1 MSFLY
6 LKGRCRSCGEKI
18 AWRYPVVEALTGFL
32 YLFAYVRF
40 GLTLDFA
47 LTCIFLSFL
56 VVIGFIDY
64 DEQVIF
70 DAHVLALGGIGLFLF
85 FVEPQIT
92 PWFDSVWLDRLAG
105 AVLGGGLILLIVLL
119 TGGMGLGDATFMTA
133 LGWWLG
139 LTGTLLNLLVS
150 FVLGGFIGL
159 VLILTKIKSRK
170 DAVPFGPFLAIA
182 AAIIWFYGQSLT
194 EWYLHFTGLR

>member
-1 MSFLY
+1 M
-6 LKGRCRSCGEKI
+6 KGQCRTCGEKI
-18 AWRYPVVEALTGFL
+18 AWRYPFVEGFTGLL
-32 YLFAYVRF
+32 YLFAYIRF

-47 LTCIFLSFL
+47 LTCLFLSFL

-70 DAHVLALGGIGLFLF
+70 DAHVLVLGIAGLFLLLI
-85 FVEPQIT
+85 EPQVT
-92 PWFDSVWLDRLAG
+92 PWLDSVWLDRLAG
-105 AVLGGGLILLIVLL
+105 AVLGGGVILLIVLL

-150 FVLGGFIGL
+150 FILGGMIGL
-159 VLILTKIKSRK
+159 LLIITKVKTRK
-170 DAVPFGPFLAIA
+170 DAVPFGPFLAISA
-182 AAIIWFYGQSLT
+182 VIIWFYGQSLA